1 MSNTYFKKPK
11 AGSVNHDVPDE
22 IWMKNLL
29 ASYRKDKDR
38 LEKVAAYAKS
48 LEEENSRMKDELTVL
63 RRQKEEAMGNPT
75 QYQAIKSQL
84 QEALS
89 LINKQYPVRKQKL
102 GAYKKYIYALA
113 DYVKGLQKKLDG
125 AGIEYV
131 PFKNTLED
139 EMKDIDE
146 NAVSTR
152 NEINRIWRFV
162 FE

>member
-1 MSNTYFKKPK
+1 MSNPYFKKPK
-11 AGSVNHDVPDE
+11 NMNQDVPDE

-38 LEKVAAYAKS
+38 LEKVSAYAKS
-48 LEEENSRMKDELTVL
+48 LEEENAAL
-63 RRQKEEAMGNPT
+63 RSEVETLRKQKEEAMGTPSE
-75 QYQAIKSQL
+75 YQAIKSQL

-113 DYVKGLQKKLDG
+113 AYTKELQRKLDR

-131 PFKNTLED
+131 PFRNTLEE

-146 NAVSTR
+146 SAVSTR
-152 NEINRIWRFV
+152 NEINRIWRFI